1 MILTVVREMPVG
13 PCLNPAAAALAGCD
27 IVAFHCIAIGT
38 GMAATAT
45 VVVVMCRSRSTS
57 TLLAVAHVASL
68 WPCRDASTPPVRAL
82 SVLRVE
88 AGTLRM
94 LIARVSTI
102 IEAADV
108 MIFAVV
114 RVVSIRPVFDPI
126 TGALTWQLVV
136 ASRRRSHFRVSLDF
150 LHSGQALE
158 QRVRIACIANWV
170 PAVRVGKVRL
180 HKMGPE
186 DLIDVLV
193 LIFRRGSVNG
203 SPQSLL
209 KLRVDLPLIL
219 QAANEGLRTLLAATA
234 VPPARVVVGAICQEG
249 SAIPEGIEVT
259 LVVAPPAAS
268 GRYHFTKVDDGQ
280 TRHIV
285 SSFCW

>member
-1 MILTVVREMPVG
+1 MRAFAILG
-13 PCLNPAAAALAGCD
+13 
-27 IVAFHCIAIGT
+27 
-38 GMAATAT
+38 
-45 VVVVMCRSRSTS
+45 
-57 TLLAVAHVASL
+57 
-68 WPCRDASTPPVRAL
+68 
-82 SVLRVE
+82 VE
-88 AGTLRM
+88 ASAFWVF
-94 LIARVSTI
+94 IAGVSTI
-102 IEAADV
+102 TKAVNV

-114 RVVSIRPVFDPI
+114 RVVSIRPILDPT
-126 TGALTWQLVV
+126 TGALAWQLVV

-158 QRVRIACIANWV
+158 QRVRIACVAYWV

-186 DLIDVLV
+186 ELTDVLV

-209 KLRVDLPLIL
+209 KLSVDLPLIL

-234 VPPARVVVGAICQEG
+234 VPPARIVVGAICQEG

-268 GRYHFTKVDDGQ
+268 GGYHFTKVDDGQ